1 MSTHQRISTE
11 SAAGGES
18 QAGNRQ
24 SVVAGSGIGNLTYV
38 VTATNNG
45 PGAATGVVIDES
57 FTLPTGVSVDTITAS
72 VGGFSGTTWTL
83 GALAPGASETLTVV
97 LTVGSAASIGTD
109 VISNTATLTG
119 VTETDTVPGNDSV
132 TEATSIVR
140 LVDIEL
146 TKTESID
153 PVVAG
158 SGPGN
163 LTYVVTATNNRP
175 SDASGVAVAE
185 SLTLPA
191 GVTVDSIMSSAGTSF
206 ADPTWTIG
214 DLASGASATLTIVLT
229 VDGSAVAGTDVISDT
244 ATVTAVG
251 EIDTVPGNDVV
262 TESTSITV
270 SAPIPGIVSRV
281 RVRLT
286 DADYLQLAAV
296 EIIEAGTGTNL
307 ALTGTATQSSQ
318 LYVDG
323 GPTAAIDGDSTSNRP
338 SVAITKE
345 QFGAWWEVDLGGE
358 FDVSSITIFNRLSN
372 GRRIEAAAVE
382 AFDIGGAV
390 VWAGTI
396 TGAVDGKQALI
407 CLRT

>member
-1 MSTHQRISTE
+1 M
-11 SAAGGES
+11 
-18 QAGNRQ
+18 
-24 SVVAGSGIGNLTYV
+24 
-38 VTATNNG
+38 
-45 PGAATGVVIDES
+45 
-57 FTLPTGVSVDTITAS
+57 
-72 VGGFSGTTWTL
+72 
-83 GALAPGASETLTVV
+83 
-97 LTVGSAASIGTD
+97 
-109 VISNTATLTG
+109 
-119 VTETDTVPGNDSV
+119 
-132 TEATSIVR
+132 
-140 LVDIEL
+140 
-146 TKTESID
+146 
-153 PVVAG
+153 
-158 SGPGN
+158 
-163 LTYVVTATNNRP
+163 
-175 SDASGVAVAE
+175 
-185 SLTLPA
+185 
-191 GVTVDSIMSSAGTSF
+191 
-206 ADPTWTIG
+206 
-214 DLASGASATLTIVLT
+214 
-229 VDGSAVAGTDVISDT
+229 
-244 ATVTAVG
+244 TAVG